1 MQPRHV
7 RHRLTPWWW
16 PLALLAFAAALA
28 TLVAP
33 ASAQTLS
40 SDATLR
46 NLTLSEGRLSPA
58 FNSATTTYMAAVGY
72 TVPRVTF
79 SPVTNDASATVAY
92 TDGADQP
99 LEDADSAAGQQV
111 DLAEGENV
119 IKVKVTAED
128 GNATETY
135 TMTATRTEE
144 DTSLS
149 PASSD
154 TAAAFP
160 STAVYRVTFTGEWDS
175 AVTPDGVPGDAHF
188 SIPIGAVHNSSVTFL
203 RSQRM
208 ASAGIESMAELG
220 STRRLE
226 LEIAAAGENALSLL
240 RGTGI
245 SATGSTTLTATLTT
259 EHPRVTLT
267 AMIGPSH
274 DWFVGVSGMTLRDG
288 SSRWLRALGVDLFP
302 WDAGTEEGTD
312 FAFSPDVATSPQGT
326 IESIRGTGKFT
337 TKRIASLSFTLQSVS
352 TTRSVAENT
361 AAGADIGEP
370 VVSTDTS
377 GAATYTLGGTS
388 RLTTSWH
395 EDVQLPA
402 QPTGLT
408 ASPTSEAVSLEWDG
422 PGDDSITGYQVLRQ
436 SRDGDAYGDDKGA
449 PEFAVIADDTA
460 SADAEYRDSSV
471 TPGTR
476 YVYRIKARNAAG
488 LSPWSSFAN
497 AETLTAPVIQAKDVV
512 AKTDPTCPDDTPP
525 TPTAVTIDAIPIVVS
540 STTAE
545 YFVLY
550 VSHVIDA
557 DTTVE
562 IPVAVTRGA
571 AGRRR
576 SPRTWQRCPENATGW
591 RSTWSPTQPTST
603 ATASTTSPSSPTW
616 GA

>member
-1 MQPRHV
+1 M
-7 RHRLTPWWW
+7 
-16 PLALLAFAAALA
+16 
-28 TLVAP
+28 
-33 ASAQTLS
+33 
-40 SDATLR
+40 
-46 NLTLSEGRLSPA
+46 
-58 FNSATTTYMAAVGY
+58 
-72 TVPRVTF
+72 
-79 SPVTNDASATVAY
+79 
-92 TDGADQP
+92 
-99 LEDADSAAGQQV
+99 
-111 DLAEGENV
+111 
-119 IKVKVTAED
+119 
-128 GNATETY
+128 
-135 TMTATRTEE
+135 
-144 DTSLS
+144 
-149 PASSD
+149 
-154 TAAAFP
+154 
-160 STAVYRVTFTGEWDS
+160 
-175 AVTPDGVPGDAHF
+175 
-188 SIPIGAVHNSSVTFL
+188 TFL
-203 RSQRM
+203 RSHGM
-208 ASAGIESMAELG
+208 AGAGIESMAELG

-226 LEIAAAGENALSLL
+226 LETAAAGENALSLL
-240 RGTGI
+240 RGMAI
-245 SATGSTTLTATLTT
+245 SSTGSTTLTATLTT

-312 FAFSPDVATSPQGT
+312 FAFSPSVATSPQGT

-352 TTRSVAENT
+352 TTRSVPENT
-361 AAGADIGEP
+361 AAGTDIGEP

-377 GAATYTLGGTS
+377 GAVTYTLGGTS

-422 PGDDSITGYQVLRQ
+422 PGDDSITGYQVLRR

-512 AKTDPTCPDDTPP
+512 AKTDPTCPDETPP